1 MVEYA
6 AAGRLCG
13 SGVDM
18 VGLDMMSAGC
28 KAVTKTADLRVA
40 GSASRDAPM
49 CATRRMGL
57 RTALYPGLRGEQRRG
72 AKGSPIDED
81 GRDEVPY
88 ISWHHFHVLAFAIA
102 FRYYIF
108 TDDHVVTTRLLQ
120 STRSMY
126 DEIIGNRRVSQKI
139 VWPLQ

>member
-1 MVEYA
+1 ML
-6 AAGRLCG
+6 LCAQQG
-13 SGVDM
+13 AWDCERPSILVF
-18 VGLDMMSAGC
+18 
-28 KAVTKTADLRVA
+28 AVSNGA
-40 GSASRDAPM
+40 
-49 CATRRMGL
+49 
-57 RTALYPGLRGEQRRG
+57 E

-81 GRDEVPY
+81 GRGEVPY